1 MVNFGANHI
10 SNKHLLQKEIMMKHL
25 EKMTKTKK
33 KNGLQ
38 LLSLEIYHSF
48 QNQKKTGTS
57 APKEKT
63 ETSNATAE
71 KMRKM
76 REESNAELCPV
87 CSKQVFQAEKLV
99 VEEKNKKKTYHK
111 ACFKCSEADCGIQ
124 LDLRTFGTYE
134 DKAYCLVHSKEKNKS
149 NTRRSTYVGTATTFI
164 PEVKEDAKQSKGE
177 TPQHIADKFKSFGS
191 QEKCKK
197 CQKSVMAT
205 EKLIVEQLKEQHI
218 YHKACLKCSV
228 CDIQLTIT
236 SCGSSGGVIYCKTHL
251 KSHGGPKMS
260 NDPGIFVS
268 PLASKNPAFEGQQ
281 QRDQQGS
288 SERDEDESPKKQHNE
303 PEQQE
308 EEPER
313 RDESPQKQRDPSPEK
328 ERDPSPERQRDP
340 SPQKQRDPSPERQTH
355 VDDEDD
361 EKEKRR
367 IEREKRKKEREDEA
381 LKEEEERR
389 QRQEERKKRMQA
401 IKEEEN

>member
-1 MVNFGANHI
+1 VH
-10 SNKHLLQKEIMMKHL
+10 
-25 EKMTKTKK
+25 
-33 KNGLQ
+33 
-38 LLSLEIYHSF
+38 
-48 QNQKKTGTS
+48 QKK
-57 APKEKT
+57 KT

-111 ACFKCSEADCGIQ
+111 ACFKCSEPECGIQ

-191 QEKCKK
+191 QEKCKN
-197 CQKSVMAT
+197 CGKSVMAT

-268 PLASKNPAFEGQQ
+268 PLASKNPTFEGQQ
-281 QRDQQGS
+281 QRDQQS
-288 SERDEDESPKKQHNE
+288 SEKDDDESPKQTHNDNQHQ
-303 PEQQE
+303 QQE
-308 EEPER
+308 EEEEKRDQSPE
-313 RDESPQKQRDPSPEK
+313 KQRDPSPEK
-328 ERDPSPERQRDP
+328 
-340 SPQKQRDPSPERQTH
+340 QRDPSPEPQRHSEPEPEKHSEPVREH

-367 IEREKRKKEREDEA
+367 IEREKKKEGT
-381 LKEEEERR
+381 
-389 QRQEERKKRMQA
+389 
-401 IKEEEN
+401 

>member
-33 KNGLQ
+33 KWTPTVVTGN
-38 LLSLEIYHSF
+38 LSFIPESE
-48 QNQKKTGTS
+48 KTGTS

-111 ACFKCSEADCGIQ
+111 ACFKCSEPDCGIQ

-134 DKAYCLVHSKEKNKS
+134 DKAYCLFHSKEKNKS

-191 QEKCKK
+191 QEKCKN
-197 CQKSVMAT
+197 CGKSVMAT

-268 PLASKNPAFEGQQ
+268 PLASKNPTFEGQQ
-281 QRDQQGS
+281 QRDQQS
-288 SERDEDESPKKQHNE
+288 SEKDDDESPKQTHNDNQHQ
-303 PEQQE
+303 QQE
-308 EEPER
+308 EEEEKRDQSPE
-313 RDESPQKQRDPSPEK
+313 KQRDPSPEK
-328 ERDPSPERQRDP
+328 
-340 SPQKQRDPSPERQTH
+340 QRDPSPEPQRHSEPEPEKHSEPVKEH

-367 IEREKRKKEREDEA
+367 IEREKKKEGT
-381 LKEEEERR
+381 
-389 QRQEERKKRMQA
+389 
-401 IKEEEN
+401 